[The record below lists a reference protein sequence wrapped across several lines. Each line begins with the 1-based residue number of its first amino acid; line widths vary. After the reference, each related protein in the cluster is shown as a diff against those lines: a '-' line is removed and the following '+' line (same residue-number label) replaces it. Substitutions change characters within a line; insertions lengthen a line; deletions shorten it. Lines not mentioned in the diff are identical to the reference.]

1 MVHISFWFMLLMLI
15 YWEKVYT
22 ETSVFAS
29 KENELE
35 VYADKTKHMI
45 MSRDQNAGRSY
56 NMKIDTS
63 SFERVE

>member
-1 MVHISFWFMLLMLI
+1 MLLMLI